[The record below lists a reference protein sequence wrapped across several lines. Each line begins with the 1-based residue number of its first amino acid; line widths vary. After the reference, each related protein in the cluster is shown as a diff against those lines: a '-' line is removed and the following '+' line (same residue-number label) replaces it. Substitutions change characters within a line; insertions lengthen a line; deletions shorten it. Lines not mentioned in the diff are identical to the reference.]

1 MTTMST
7 TTSQT
12 RTTPQLRAGLAISAF
27 LGLINIPFLFA
38 PTPDGQDGPPTAVL
52 VLSAA
57 LGLVS
62 VVCALVAWRSGN
74 RLAIRINAA
83 ALLVNALTSLPAF
96 FVDVDAWIKVGA
108 AASVV
113 LTVAA
118 LLLTLRRE
126 PAPYTV
132 TD

>member
-1 MTTMST
+1 MTTMSADRT
-7 TTSQT
+7 TG
-12 RTTPQLRAGLAISAF
+12 TTPQVRAGLAISAF
-27 LGLINIPFLFA
+27 LGLANIPFLFA
-38 PTPDGQDGPPTAVL
+38 PTPSGQDGPPTSVL
-52 VLSAA
+52 VLSGL

-62 VVCALVAWRSGN
+62 VVCAIVAWRSGN

-96 FVDVDAWIKVGA
+96 FVNVDAWIKVA
-108 AASVV
+108 AAVSIL

-118 LLLTLRRE
+118 LVLTLRRE
-126 PAPYTV
+126 REPFTV